1 MKESFVRWRN
11 WFNQPVAPASKLW
24 RYGLLLV
31 LGIFAITTLAQSLT
45 VSVFEGSDEQRH
57 YAYARYLVN
66 HLALPPRT
74 KDAHDDYAIYSVAQ
88 ESGQPPLYY
97 IPVALLT
104 ALVPNADAIDR
115 YVVYNPFV
123 TPSDDAGL
131 PLDNHNLYLH
141 SGETQFPFHDVALA
155 VHLGRLV
162 SVVIGILTLVSV
174 YATGRALAPSQ
185 PAIALLATLLI
196 ASVPGF
202 TFIHSVI
209 TNDTAVILF
218 VTLSIWIAVRII
230 REGASMRLAALG
242 GLFAGLTVLSKIN
255 GGWTIGIV
263 LLALVATAY
272 MHRKERPFKAILPI
286 LLASIGVWLAV
297 TGWWFI
303 WGLIHDNDPL
313 GIVIHAINPA
323 QSPLNVRNK
332 TRWDLLASLG
342 LWELT
347 TWYSTG
353 WSRIFGPEWVY
364 RTFTY
369 TYLAG
374 LLGAI
379 GLSLHTAIRWFTK
392 HYDLRV
398 QMLQTLCLILAAALA
413 IAGGIYW
420 QVIYSWTFGRLIY
433 PGLTSVAL
441 IAAAGWCWWLS
452 WIRRLRLPHVLY
464 WVSAITLCVILQR
477 ATWWTTNNTIMA
489 LTPHAIMEPVPP
501 DITRTQVTFLD
512 PADHHTPVAEL
523 IGYRLHPQDLHPG
536 NAMYVDLCWKSMGY
550 TKESFPY
557 TLQLVGPN
565 DERPG
570 TRNSFHGLGS
580 YPMSAWKPGEEFC
593 DETSVYIAFS
603 ADQPRAYHLVA
614 TLFELEPPD
623 HKPGPPLPAVDG
635 DGRPVYPVIGR
646 ARLTTDTQPI
656 VTPTINLGNVA
667 GLAGASIELLPTNTL
682 SVTLHWIAL
691 SSPNVDAK
699 VFMHVVDKATGQVI
713 AQNDHQP
720 EGGWFPTNYWQKG
733 DVIND
738 QFGISLPPGTDVG
751 QVELRVGMYNA
762 QTQERLPAVNIASQ
776 QRFAD
781 DVVPIRESIRG
792 VRQDEMMHLR

>member
-1 MKESFVRWRN
+1 MRVPFARWRS
-11 WFNQPVAPASKLW
+11 WFNHPVTPSSKLW
-24 RYGLLLV
+24 HYGLLLV
-31 LGIFAITTLAQSLT
+31 LGVFAVTTLAQSIS
-45 VSVFEGSDEQRH
+45 VPVFEGADEQRH

-66 HLALPPRT
+66 HLALPPRV
-74 KDAHDDYAIYSVAQ
+74 KDPLDNYTTYNVGQ
-88 ESGQPPLYY
+88 EAGQPPLYY
-97 IPVALLT
+97 IAIALFT
-104 ALVPNADAIDR
+104 AAVPNADSVDP

-131 PLDNHNLYLH
+131 SLDNHNLYLH
-141 SGETQFPFHDVALA
+141 SGETQFPFRDVALA

-162 SVVIGILTLVSV
+162 SVVIGILTLLSV
-174 YATGRALAPSQ
+174 YATGRALAPAH
-185 PAIALLATLLI
+185 PAIALLATILI
-196 ASVPGF
+196 SSVPGF
-202 TFIHSVI
+202 TFIYSAI

-218 VTLSIWIAVRII
+218 VTLSVWIAVRII
-230 REGASMRLAALG
+230 REGASIRLAAMG
-242 GLFAGLTVLSKIN
+242 GLFAGLAILSKVN
-255 GGWTIGIV
+255 GGWAIGIV
-263 LLALVATAY
+263 WFALIASAFL
-272 MHRKERPFKAILPI
+272 HRKEQPLKTILPI
-286 LLASIGVWLAV
+286 FLVSIGVWLAV

-303 WGLIHDNDPL
+303 FGLTHGNDPL
-313 GIVIHAINPA
+313 GIAIHAMGPA
-323 QSPLNVRNK
+323 QSPLNVRSR

-347 TWYSTG
+347 TWYGTG
-353 WSRIFGPEWVY
+353 WSRIFGPRWIY
-364 RTFTY
+364 QTFTY

-379 GLSLHTAIRWFTK
+379 GLCLHTSIRWVIK
-392 HYDLRV
+392 RYDVRPEI
-398 QMLQTLCLILAAALA
+398 LQALCLLLALSFA

-420 QVIYSWTFGRLIY
+420 QVIYNWAFGRLIY
-433 PGLTSVAL
+433 PGLTSAAL
-441 IAAAGWCWWLS
+441 IVAIGWGWWLG

-464 WVSAITLCVILQR
+464 WVGAITLCVILQR

-523 IGYRLHPQDLHPG
+523 TGYRLHPQDLHPG

-603 ADQPRAYHLVA
+603 ANQPRAYHLVA

-646 ARLTTDTQPI
+646 ARVTTDTRSI

-667 GLAGASIELLPTNTL
+667 GLAGTSIELLPTNTL
-682 SVTLHWIAL
+682 SVTLHWTAL
-691 SSPNVDAK
+691 SSPDVDAK
-699 VFMHVVDKATGQVI
+699 VFMHVIDKATGQVI

-720 EGGWFPTNYWQKG
+720 DGGWFPTNYWQKG

-738 QFGISLPPGTDVG
+738 QFGVPLPPGTDIR

-781 DVVPIRESIRG
+781 DVVPISESIRG
-792 VRQDEMMHLR
+792 VRQDEMMLLR